1 MTQELTINGKTYERH
16 WVTGK
21 VTGAS
26 KHLETRIS
34 GGGGGGYTHNGT
46 GFSSTAPI
54 TSQTVT
60 HDQIF
65 IADGS
70 GKEHTLKLQNWD
82 IAAREGHEMSAIWL
96 IKKGKKSGPY
106 VAIQNHTTDELS
118 YNDAELS
125 RLHRPT
131 WALLAL
137 VAPIFIDSL
146 GFVIATGALVFWWV
160 QGVRGRNAI
169 KASGRLLAVGPHMS
183 A

>member
-1 MTQELTINGKTYERH
+1 MTQELTINGRSFERH
-16 WVTGK
+16 WITGK

-34 GGGGGGYTHNGT
+34 GGGGSGYTHNGT
-46 GFSSTAPI
+46 GFSSTAPV
-54 TSQTVT
+54 TSHTVT

-96 IKKGKKSGPY
+96 IKKGKKSGNY
-106 VAIQNHTTDELS
+106 VAIQNHTTDELQ

-125 RLHRPT
+125 RLHRPL

-137 VAPIFIDSL
+137 VAPFILDSL
-146 GFVIATGALVFWWV
+146 GVMVAIAGLVFWWV

-169 KASGRLLAVGPHMS
+169 KASGRLLSMGPGV
-183 A
+183 